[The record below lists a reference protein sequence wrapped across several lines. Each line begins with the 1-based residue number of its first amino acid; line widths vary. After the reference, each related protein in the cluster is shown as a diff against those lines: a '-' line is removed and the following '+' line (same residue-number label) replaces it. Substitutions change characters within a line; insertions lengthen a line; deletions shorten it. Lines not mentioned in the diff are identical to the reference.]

1 MKITLLSQVSID
13 GKITL
18 SVGESSKKMLSI
30 LTESDMRFIHT
41 YRNLYDGIIVGMN
54 TVRTDNPSLTCRY
67 GFENNPVRIIISRT
81 MKMSENLNVMSDNN
95 KTIFVTIE
103 NGNFGLD
110 MLNKD
115 EKFLIKCGYDNVDL
129 KKMISILEDRFG
141 IHSLIIEG
149 GSELNW
155 YFFK

>member
-95 KTIFVTIE
+95 KTIFVT
-103 NGNFGLD
+103 
-110 MLNKD
+110 
-115 EKFLIKCGYDNVDL
+115 Y
-129 KKMISILEDRFG
+129 
-141 IHSLIIEG
+141 
-149 GSELNW
+149 
-155 YFFK
+155 Y